1 MRGMMKKVAVAVGLC
16 WVVASAAPEVE
27 FSGYLDADV
36 WADMTG
42 NYFANS
48 ELDLGMGLKFS
59 DKVAAHVYAT
69 VWSIYDMASP
79 GSIPAGYGSPSG
91 RWLNMKF
98 DGFDITFETGA
109 GTFAVGDLVYQYGK
123 FNYYLYKRLSMI
135 TNESFSRGVQY
146 SVGGDM
152 FSQQLLFGVSDLGNT
167 ITDVQGVSKLAFSDA
182 LSLDVYYGMQNDWM
196 TEFKMG
202 SDFYAGAEFLGS
214 FGDMFALKFDL
225 GYKNL
230 AGEDRSNVLSLL
242 LEPTLT
248 AGNFS
253 TALTAFYMSDG
264 DENANGGDMLG
275 IMDEM
280 FFYVEPGYSFTD
292 NFAAG
297 LPIEYHAK
305 DLENEND
312 NEFWLV
318 PTLYIYPFEN
328 VQWWLWGQFAKPLAD
343 GADMYFGAGSEIIV
357 EF

>member
-27 FSGYLDADV
+27 FSGFLDADV
-36 WADMTG
+36 WANMEG
-42 NYFANS
+42 GYFTNS

-69 VWSIYDMASP
+69 AWSKNADTK
-79 GSIPAGYGSPSG
+79 GSVPAGGGLPSE
-91 RWLNMKF
+91 RWLSMDF
-98 DGFDITFETGA
+98 DGFDITFETGI

-135 TNESFSRGVQY
+135 TTENFTRGFQY
-146 SVGGDM
+146 TANTGI
-152 FSQQLLFGVSDLGNT
+152 FTQQVLFGVSDDSRNT
-167 ITDVQGVSKLAFSDA
+167 VTDVQGVSKLAFSDA

-230 AGEDRSNVLSLL
+230 AGAERSNVVSVL

-253 TALTAFYMSDG
+253 AALTAFYMSDG

-275 IMDEM
+275 ILDEM

-297 LPIEYHAK
+297 LPIEYHAM
-305 DLENEND
+305 DIDNEDD

-328 VQWWLWGQFAKPLAD
+328 VQWWLWGQFAKPLVD